1 MTSRLQM
8 SSNRLSVSAEAV
20 CVLIEALEEIGGD
33 SARTLARSG
42 ITATITDLREGR
54 IRQIPQSTFIRLCEE
69 CVLEFEHYGCLRD
82 QRPRFPVERLKM
94 MCLVMLA
101 CPTLEIALKSAID
114 FHIIAMDG
122 QQHMELRVEGETA
135 RFILRHPAGKRW
147 VGDLLVILYGLSTFH
162 RLAGWLIGEELQL
175 SALTLVFP
183 AKVQVP
189 AFNELLPV
197 RPECEANWNS
207 IAFPAAHLQRPGIRT
222 YADLQGLFR
231 LFPFALTPPDY
242 GTAQFSDHVRSLY
255 RTFLARNDALP
266 TAADMSSIFSVSAST
281 LRRRLAQENVSLTQ
295 IRQSCRR
302 TLAMELLAGSRLSVK
317 EISARLQFHDV
328 ATFRRAFRNWTGL
341 PPSAYRRQKRHP
353 ADNHAEFGPT
363 GSRPLVRKNGRPR

>member
-1 MTSRLQM
+1 M
-8 SSNRLSVSAEAV
+8 
-20 CVLIEALEEIGGD
+20 LIEALEEIGGD
-33 SARTLARSG
+33 SARTLAQSG
-42 ITATITDLREGR
+42 ITASLSDLREGR
-54 IRQIPQSTFIRLCEE
+54 IRDTPQSTFIRLCEE
-69 CVLEFEHYGCLRD
+69 CVLEFEHYACLRD

-94 MCLVMLA
+94 MCQAMLP

-135 RFILRHPAGKRW
+135 RFILRNPAGKRW

-197 RPECEANWNS
+197 RPQCEASWNS
-207 IAFPAAHLQRPGIRT
+207 IAFPAAYLQRPGIRT
-222 YADLQGLFR
+222 YADLQRLFL

-242 GTAQFSDHVRSLY
+242 GTARFPDHVRSLY
-255 RTFLARNDALP
+255 RTFFSRNEALP
-266 TAADMSSIFSVSAST
+266 TAEDIARIFSVSPST
-281 LRRRLAQENVSLTQ
+281 LRRRLAQENVSLTD
-295 IRQSCRR
+295 IRRDCRR
-302 TLAMELLAGSRLSVK
+302 TLALELLAGSTLSVK

-328 ATFRRAFRNWTGL
+328 ATFRRAFRSWTGL
-341 PPSAYRRQKRHP
+341 APSTYRRQNAP
-353 ADNHAEFGPT
+353 AHAV
-363 GSRPLVRKNGRPR
+363 L